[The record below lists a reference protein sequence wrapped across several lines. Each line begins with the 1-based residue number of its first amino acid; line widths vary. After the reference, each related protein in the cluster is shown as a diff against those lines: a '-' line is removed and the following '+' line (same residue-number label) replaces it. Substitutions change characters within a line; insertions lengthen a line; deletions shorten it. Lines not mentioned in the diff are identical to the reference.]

1 MSKCE
6 KELGNIKSIRIINQS
21 DMLYEDG
28 KLRMKRRYGKF
39 KREVYNINQAINE
52 RINKFNK
59 LENE

>member
-1 MSKCE
+1 MTQTCKN
-6 KELGNIKSIRIINQS
+6 LGNIKSIQIINQS
-21 DMLYEDG
+21 DVVYEDG
-28 KLRMKRRYGKF
+28 KLRMKRKYGKF

>member
-1 MSKCE
+1 MKQTC
-6 KELGNIKSIRIINQS
+6 KKLGNIKSIQIINQN
-21 DMLYEDG
+21 DMLCEDG
-28 KLRMKRRYGKF
+28 KLRMKRKYGKF